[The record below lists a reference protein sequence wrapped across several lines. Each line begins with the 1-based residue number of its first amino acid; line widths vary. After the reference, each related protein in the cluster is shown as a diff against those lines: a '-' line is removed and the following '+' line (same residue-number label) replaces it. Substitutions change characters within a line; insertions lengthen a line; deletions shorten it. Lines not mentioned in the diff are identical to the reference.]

1 MTTILNYLVSF
12 GNNILRGK
20 SGSIFSANF
29 MEHDHINT
37 AEKTSSDSALES
49 SASENYTLHS
59 SHLCDLSL
67 HRLMFY

>member
-37 AEKTSSDSALES
+37 TEK
-49 SASENYTLHS
+49 
-59 SHLCDLSL
+59 HLLILLWNHQQS
-67 HRLMFY
+67 FV